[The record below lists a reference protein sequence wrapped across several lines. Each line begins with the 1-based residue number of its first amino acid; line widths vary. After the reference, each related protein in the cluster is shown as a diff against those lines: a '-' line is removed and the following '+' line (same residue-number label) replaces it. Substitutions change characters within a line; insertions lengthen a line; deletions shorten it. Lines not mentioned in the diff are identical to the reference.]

1 MKLRDD
7 YEPPQHIKMQ
17 MVQDAQTSK
26 PSQETKLDKSE
37 AMLDASSAAKQITIK
52 AMIANEGELMN
63 IRKKK
68 TRKER
73 KERKRVEFDQMQLT
87 ATQTQTSSSTTT
99 SFETTPKRSKS
110 EAPSNNAIS
119 DVLYQVHLKLINR
132 SRKLSPDKVLAKQM
146 ERQQKA
152 EHLRAKI
159 ESSRQ
164 EWAKKVKQRQQL
176 ARARFN
182 EERERKRVSLQDKLE
197 QAARKKEAELQNV
210 VEKAKAENLKA
221 EETNFFNRLT
231 KENQQLDLDN
241 KLNEYEE
248 RRKQQQQRDLEKI
261 REQGQRREAADKRR
275 QELNEELK
283 SKILTKE
290 QKRE

>member
-1 MKLRDD
+1 
-7 YEPPQHIKMQ
+7 
-17 MVQDAQTSK
+17 
-26 PSQETKLDKSE
+26 
-37 AMLDASSAAKQITIK
+37 MLDASSAAKQITIK

-231 KENQQLDLDN
+231 KEN
-241 KLNEYEE
+241 
-248 RRKQQQQRDLEKI
+248 
-261 REQGQRREAADKRR
+261 
-275 QELNEELK
+275 
-283 SKILTKE
+283 
-290 QKRE
+290 